1 MAVTG
6 RVTPYSLPAASAIP
20 RSLWCNSTRKPGS
33 KECSSIF
40 SRLTSMTLFPASPP
54 PSTSRI
60 FSGETP
66 ALEPS
71 TSASETASM
80 VSATTIWLAAFT
92 TCPVPT
98 DPTWVTVFPMTSKSG
113 STRSKSS
120 SLPPTMMERVP
131 SMAPT
136 SPPLTGASSIEAP
149 RSWALSANSSVT
161 TGEIVLISTTRAPSL
176 TPSSTPSSPASTSST
191 CGESGSMVMMMSDC
205 SATVAPSSSSAFS
218 RVRLYATRS
227 WPASMRFSAIGLPMI
242 PSPMKPTVSAMSL
255 PFLGSQI
262 RHRNV
267 TTTQLSGQ
275 PGEAFLGR
283 IRGWVVLQTDVAF
296 VAEPFQLAEDERVVD
311 LPRAGLP
318 TARRVGDLDV
328 PDQADVLAKVGHEVP
343 LHPLHVIEV
352 VLNPYV
358 LPAHVPDEFHGL
370 LRRAQ
375 QIRPVLEGVDGLYHD
390 GYIRRLGLRGGEADV
405 LARQGQLFVAAHA
418 GDLVSHECVQ
428 PLASQRAGEIQGHGH
443 VLPEPRLTFG
453 IPRQSPVS
461 ARHITGVEVEE
472 HGLHACIFDGL
483 FYLCRILIRRP
494 PERARREARLSR
506 LPEPVQERNLFEKY
520 GNVRTEPHG
529 TLLP

>member
-40 SRLTSMTLFPASPP
+40 SRLASMTLLPASPP
-54 PSTSRI
+54 PSTSKI
-60 FSGETP
+60 FSGATP
-66 ALEPS
+66 PLEPR
-71 TSASETASM
+71 TSASERASM
-80 VSATTIWLAAFT
+80 VSATTIWFAALT

-98 DPTWVTVFPMTSKSG
+98 GPTWVTVPPMTSKRG
-113 STRSKSS
+113 SARSKSS
-120 SLPPTMMERVP
+120 SLPPAIIESVP

-136 SPPLTGASSIEAP
+136 SPPLTGASSIDAP
-149 RSWALSANSSVT
+149 CALACSASSAVT
-161 TGEIVLISTTRAPSL
+161 TGEIVLMSTIKAPSS
-176 TPSSTPSSPASTSST
+176 TPSNTPSSPASTSST

-205 SATVAPSSSSAFS
+205 SATSRGPSATVAPSSSSAFS

-370 LRRAQ
+370 LGRVQ
-375 QIRPVLEGVDGLYHD
+375 QIRPVLEGVDGLDHD
-390 GYIRRLGLRGGEADV
+390 RYARRFGPCGGEADA
-405 LARQGQLFVAAHA
+405 LARQRHLF
-418 GDLVSHECVQ
+418 
-428 PLASQRAGEIQGHGH
+428 
-443 VLPEPRLTFG
+443 F
-453 IPRQSPVS
+453 
-461 ARHITGVEVEE
+461 
-472 HGLHACIFDGL
+472 
-483 FYLCRILIRRP
+483 
-494 PERARREARLSR
+494 
-506 LPEPVQERNLFEKY
+506 
-520 GNVRTEPHG
+520 
-529 TLLP
+529 